1 LNNSKIIVGITGGIG
16 SGKTF
21 VCKILNAMGYP
32 VFYSDIV
39 AKDLIAFNQ
48 EVKQQVINVFGKKTY
63 FKSGELNKNYLAQQ
77 IFSDK
82 NKLEQINQIVHP
94 AVKKKFKE
102 WVSEQSSDLIFYES
116 AILFETD
123 SYKDFDKVI
132 LVVASKETKIKRIL
146 NRDNTSLQEIE
157 KRMINQWSD
166 NQKIPLA
173 DYIITNNDDSML
185 MAQINKII
193 KDLKAEN

>member
-1 LNNSKIIVGITGGIG
+1 
-16 SGKTF
+16 
-21 VCKILNAMGYP
+21 
-32 VFYSDIV
+32 
-39 AKDLIAFNQ
+39 
-48 EVKQQVINVFGKKTY
+48 
-63 FKSGELNKNYLAQQ
+63 
-77 IFSDK
+77 
-82 NKLEQINQIVHP
+82 
-94 AVKKKFKE
+94 
-102 WVSEQSSDLIFYES
+102 LIFYES